1 MKSFFKGFINGIK
14 EGFICAFNVFA
25 IIAIMGLVGAS
36 IVILAEIHPALII
49 PFIFLL
55 IVIAYGICQGRERY
69 QEEQKYLS
77 IIASYEDDIKNLQDY
92 LDNNPDLY
100 ELDKE
105 SCENRIA
112 ICEDKKKWYENKLK
126 EVRGEVE

>member
-1 MKSFFKGFINGIK
+1 MKSFFKGFINGVR
-14 EGFICAFNVFA
+14 EGFVCAFTVCA
-25 IIAIMGLVGAS
+25 VIAIMGLVGAS
-36 IVILAEIHPALII
+36 VIILAEIHPALII

-55 IVIAYGICQGRERY
+55 IVIAYGVCQGRERY
-69 QEEQKYLS
+69 QKEREYRS
-77 IIASYEDDIKNLQDY
+77 IIASYEDDIKNLRDY
-92 LDNNPDLY
+92 LNNNSNLY

-126 EVRGEVE
+126 EIRGEAE